1 MRNECLVMLNMNML
15 RIFIKDSG
23 KIMVEIK
30 IVDNEWVLLKKLVKR
45 YNLFRKY
52 LSIFFVILEIWLSIR
67 NS

>member
-1 MRNECLVMLNMNML
+1 MFSYVKYEYVED
-15 RIFIKDSG
+15 FIKDSG

>member
-1 MRNECLVMLNMNML
+1 MFSYVKYEYVED
-15 RIFIKDSG
+15 FIKDSG
-23 KIMVEIK
+23 KIMVEKK